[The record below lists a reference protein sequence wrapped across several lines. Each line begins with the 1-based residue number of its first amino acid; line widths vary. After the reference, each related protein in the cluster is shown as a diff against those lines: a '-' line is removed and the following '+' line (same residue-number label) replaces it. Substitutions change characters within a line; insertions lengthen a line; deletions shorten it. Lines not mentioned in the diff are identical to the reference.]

1 MGFSVKVDLS
11 NFDKRFSRVNLIRA
25 RKAAADEARKIMN
38 SKYVP
43 SSTKG
48 EDKKTGGSLRSMSYV
63 SDDGSEIV
71 YTAKYARAQFYGII
85 GPFKKGKRAGK
96 TYKIHNYTTPGT
108 SKRWDLRLK
117 GNKEDMSRVMDTFNN
132 GLKWEPNEK

>member
-1 MGFSVKVDLS
+1 MGFNVNVDLS
-11 NFDKRFSRVNLIRA
+11 GFDKRFSRSNLIRA

-63 SDDGSEIV
+63 SDDGSQVI
-71 YTAKYARAQFYGII
+71 YTAKYARAQFYGVI
-85 GPFKKGKRAGK
+85 GPFKQGKRAGK

-108 SKRWDLRLK
+108 SKRWDLKLK
-117 GNKEDMSRVMDTFNN
+117 GSKDDM
-132 GLKWEPNEK
+132 EKVKSAFIKGIEWNVN

>member
-11 NFDKRFSRVNLIRA
+11 NFDKRFSRVDLIRA

-85 GPFKKGKRAGK
+85 GPFKQGKRAGK

-117 GNKEDMSRVMDTFNN
+117 GNNDDMSKVMDTFAK
-132 GLKWEPNEK
+132 GLKWKTQD

>member
-1 MGFSVKVDLS
+1 MGFSVNVDLS
-11 NFDKRFSRVNLIRA
+11 NFDKRFSRSNLIRA

-63 SDDGSEIV
+63 SDDGSQII
-71 YTAKYARAQFYGII
+71 YTAKYARAQFYGVI
-85 GPFKKGKRAGK
+85 GPFKQGKRAGK

-108 SKRWDLRLK
+108 SKRWDLKLK
-117 GNKEDMSRVMDTFNN
+117 GSKDDM
-132 GLKWEPNEK
+132 EKVKSAFIKGIEWNVN

>member
-1 MGFSVKVDLS
+1 MGFNVNVDLS
-11 NFDKRFSRVNLIRA
+11 GFDKRFSRSNLIRA

-63 SDDGSEIV
+63 SDDGSQVI

-85 GPFKKGKRAGK
+85 GPFKQGKRAGK

-108 SKRWDLRLK
+108 SKRWDLKLK
-117 GNKEDMSRVMDTFNN
+117 SNNEDMSKVMDTFAK
-132 GLKWEPNEK
+132 GLKWKPQD

>member
-11 NFDKRFSRVNLIRA
+11 NFDKRFSRANLIRA
-25 RKAAADEARKIMN
+25 RKASADEARKIMN

-71 YTAKYARAQFYGII
+71 YTAKYARAQFYGFITNKYG
-85 GPFKKGKRAGK
+85 GPYR
-96 TYKIHNYTTPGT
+96 IHNYTTPGT
-108 SKRWDLRLK
+108 SRRWDLRLK

-132 GLKWEPNEK
+132 GLKWKPNEK